1 MLTAA
6 QTKHGARPEKEHG
19 GDGTRTP
26 SGRRSRTM
34 PVNLPLFPHVKID
47 TDAQKLLVALPTL
60 ESRLPN
66 KEPEIHYLRRFLRNR
81 NLHLILRIYR
91 QFRARQGSI
100 RPAADF
106 AVSQAADVYCEIRY
120 RIEDPQV
127 RELLGILSK
136 PHMQALLFSHD
147 KVACEDYEPRIDP
160 VPSGAGDDETII
172 KIVRLIK
179 NNEPLGATIYLN
191 ERTGCVEIAR
201 ILHGGAAYR
210 SGLLNAG
217 DEIHEINGE
226 PVRGLE
232 PDKIVAMLSEVSGSV
247 MLKLVPCMRT
257 NIGRKTKLK
266 VRCLFS
272 FDPGTDEHIP
282 CREAGL
288 PFKMGDILEIV
299 NDEDATWWQALRVEE
314 PVPTNTDV
322 PVPVPVPHSRSAP
335 ATTPG
340 SGGTVTPV
348 PARLVPSKHYQ
359 ESVEVMRRVKLREA
373 RNPPRSISP
382 CRYSP
387 KIPKQTR
394 LRKTMYHIVQS
405 GVFSDFD
412 TDEIPTYEEV
422 ELYRPK
428 QPLKVFRPIIFIGP
442 PGIGRNELK
451 RRLKASSPQHFE
463 EVVPYTSREKR
474 PHEEDGKEYN
484 FLTREDMESQIIAQK
499 FVEYGEYKGNLY
511 GTSLESIKSVIQK
524 SKVCLLAPHTQALKF
539 IRTAELRPYIIFIKA
554 PGMERMKYTR
564 LEQHARATHT
574 ETTPPF
580 SAEELRDIT
589 EMSAKMEERYSH
601 FFDAVIVND
610 DLHEAAAA
618 LIKLAAKIE
627 REDQWVPVGWAY

>member
-1 MLTAA
+1 MQVSVTD
-6 QTKHGARPEKEHG
+6 H
-19 GDGTRTP
+19 
-26 SGRRSRTM
+26 
-34 PVNLPLFPHVKID
+34 VNDVK
-47 TDAQKLLVALPTL
+47 
-60 ESRLPN
+60 S
-66 KEPEIHYLRRFLRNR
+66 
-81 NLHLILRIYR
+81 IYY
-91 QFRARQGSI
+91 AS
-100 RPAADF
+100 
-106 AVSQAADVYCEIRY
+106 
-120 RIEDPQV
+120 PQ
-127 RELLGILSK
+127 
-136 PHMQALLFSHD
+136 PALLFSHD

-160 VPSGAGDDETII
+160 VPFGAGEEETIV

-232 PDKIVAMLSEVSGSV
+232 PDKIVAML
-247 MLKLVPCMRT
+247 
-257 NIGRKTKLK
+257 LK

-299 NDEDATWWQALRVEE
+299 NDEDATWWQALRVED
-314 PVPTNTDV
+314 PVPTNIDT
-322 PVPVPVPHSRSAP
+322 PVPAAPPVPERHSRSAP
-335 ATTPG
+335 ATTPATPG
-340 SGGTVTPV
+340 SGGAVTPV

-394 LRKTMYHIVQS
+394 LKKTMYHIVQS
-405 GVFSDFD
+405 GG
-412 TDEIPTYEEV
+412 
-422 ELYRPK
+422 
-428 QPLKVFRPIIFIGP
+428 GP

-451 RRLKASSPQHFE
+451 RRLKASNPQHFD

-484 FLTREDMESQIIAQK
+484 FLSREEMESQIIAQNIFPVTIFTNYPNALNR

-511 GTSLESIKSVIQK
+511 GTSLESIKTVIQR

-574 ETTPPF
+574 ENTPPF

-610 DLHEAAAA
+610 DLHEAAAE

>member
-1 MLTAA
+1 
-6 QTKHGARPEKEHG
+6 
-19 GDGTRTP
+19 
-26 SGRRSRTM
+26 
-34 PVNLPLFPHVKID
+34 
-47 TDAQKLLVALPTL
+47 
-60 ESRLPN
+60 
-66 KEPEIHYLRRFLRNR
+66 
-81 NLHLILRIYR
+81 
-91 QFRARQGSI
+91 
-100 RPAADF
+100 
-106 AVSQAADVYCEIRY
+106 
-120 RIEDPQV
+120 
-127 RELLGILSK
+127 
-136 PHMQALLFSHD
+136 MQALLFSHD

-160 VPSGAGDDETII
+160 VPSGAGEDETII

-210 SGLLNAG
+210 SGLLSAG

-232 PDKIVAMLSEVSGSV
+232 PDKIVAMLVRTFSVFSFPCFLSVSPNPLCIYS
-247 MLKLVPCMRT
+247 KINCCFFFQ
-257 NIGRKTKLK
+257 LK

-288 PFKMGDILEIV
+288 PFKARRLLLILIG
-299 NDEDATWWQALRVEE
+299 TLALASGQKCIF
-314 PVPTNTDV
+314 PTTDDMRALYINTGLFLCLTYYLLFTV
-322 PVPVPVPHSRSAP
+322 IAP
-335 ATTPG
+335 G
-340 SGGTVTPV
+340 
-348 PARLVPSKHYQ
+348 
-359 ESVEVMRRVKLREA
+359 
-373 RNPPRSISP
+373 SISP

-387 KIPKQTR
+387 KIPKQIR

-405 GVFSDFD
+405 GDFD

-428 QPLKVFRPIIFIGP
+428 QPLKIFRPIIFIGP

-451 RRLKASSPQHFE
+451 RRLKASNPQHFE
-463 EVVPYTSREKR
+463 EVVPYTSRDKR
-474 PHEEDGKEYN
+474 PHEVDGKEYN

-511 GTSLESIKSVIQK
+511 GTSLESIKSVIQRN
-524 SKVCLLAPHTQALKF
+524 KVCLLAPHTQALKF

-574 ETTPPF
+574 ENTAPF
-580 SAEELRDIT
+580 SAEELRDIA
-589 EMSAKMEERYSH
+589 ELSAKMEERYSH
-601 FFDAVIVND
+601 FFDAVIIND

-627 REDQWVPVGWAY
+627 REEQWVPIGWAY